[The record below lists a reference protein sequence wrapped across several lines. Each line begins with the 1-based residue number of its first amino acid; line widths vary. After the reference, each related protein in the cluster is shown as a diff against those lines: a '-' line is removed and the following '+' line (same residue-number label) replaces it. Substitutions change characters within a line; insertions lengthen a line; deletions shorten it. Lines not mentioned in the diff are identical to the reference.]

1 VTKGVDQII
10 PVDVYVPGC
19 PPRPEA
25 FMQGI
30 VLLQQRIQAEDPA
43 ERWAANEQRE
53 PIVVG

>member
-25 FMQGI
+25 FIQGI
-30 VLLQQRIQAEDPA
+30 VMLQEHIQHEDMPQRWRGMENA
-43 ERWAANEQRE
+43 E
-53 PIVVG
+53 PIVVT